1 MDRAMSASSKGCLFK
16 GGAVITVD
24 PELGVMPCADVR
36 IRNGA
41 IDAVGRDLEGDDL
54 EVIDAT
60 GMIVM
65 PGLVDTHCHM
75 WSTVGRNFTA
85 DDGFG
90 YYPVKW
96 ATAHLYSPEDFHA
109 SVLLGFAE
117 LANGGVTTVHN
128 WSHNSRSSAHVDAE
142 LCAHEALPLR
152 ARYSLGHIEGLA
164 PDTLNLFPDL
174 PRIQNE
180 WFSPSGRLNGLVSLG
195 LNLRGMVQSEAAVFH
210 QEMEMALRAGLP
222 VSIHATQSRP
232 NLDDAANYERRG
244 YLGPNFLFC
253 HYVAASQ
260 SDRDAMA
267 RTGTPLSF
275 ATLSEMRLGHDGDPR
290 RAFLNM
296 RAAGVLISL
305 SSDAASIAPMN
316 MLEAMRVTWNM
327 AVPHDDAEPRAA
339 ELLSFAETIEM
350 ATLNGA
356 KALGLGAV
364 TGSLTPGK
372 RVDIIMINTNEV
384 NIAPAAHPNTTVVQ
398 SATPANVDT
407 VMVDGRILKR
417 GGKLVGIDVEA
428 IVAAAKGSALRIR
441 SAVGGA
447 LAPRCSCGTF
457 IRSGS
462 GASPA
467 PSPIPN

>member
-1 MDRAMSASSKGCLFK
+1 MSAGSKGCLFK

-24 PELGVMPCADVR
+24 PALGVLPRGDLR
-36 IRNGA
+36 IRDGA
-41 IDAVGRDLEGDDL
+41 IDAVGPDLEGDDL

-75 WSTVGRNFTA
+75 WSTLGRNFTA

-90 YYPVKW
+90 YYPAKW
-96 ATAHLYSPEDFHA
+96 ATAHLYSAEDFHA
-109 SVLLGFAE
+109 SVLLGLAE

-142 LCAHEALPLR
+142 LRAHESLPLR

-164 PDTLNLFPDL
+164 PETPNLFSDA
-174 PRIQNE
+174 PRIRNE
-180 WFSPSGRLNGLVSLG
+180 WCSPAGRLNGLVSLG

-210 QEMEMALRAGLP
+210 REMEMALRAGLP

-232 NLDDAANYERRG
+232 NLDDAASYERRG

-260 SDRDAMA
+260 TDRDAMA

-275 ATLSEMRLGHDGDPR
+275 ATLSEMRLGLSGDPR
-290 RAFLNM
+290 QAFLNM

-305 SSDAASIAPMN
+305 SSDAASIAPLN
-316 MLEAMRVTWNM
+316 MLETMRVTWNL
-327 AVPHDDAEPRAA
+327 AVPHEDDEPKAS
-339 ELLSFAETIEM
+339 EPLSFAETIEM

-372 RVDIIMINTNEV
+372 RADVIMINTNHV
-384 NIAPAAHPNTTVVQ
+384 NIAPATHPNTTIVQ
-398 SATPANVDT
+398 SASPANVDT

-417 GGKLVGIDVEA
+417 GGKLVGINVEA
-428 IVAAAKGSALRIR
+428 ILAAAKGSALSIR
-441 SAVGGA
+441 SAAGGV
-447 LAPRCSCGTF
+447 LAPRCSCGTL
-457 IRSGS
+457 IQSGHVARSV
-462 GASPA
+462 
-467 PSPIPN
+467 PIANPN

>member
-1 MDRAMSASSKGCLFK
+1 MRVGSDGFLVK

-24 PELGVMPCADVR
+24 PALGVMPCADVR
-36 IRNGA
+36 IRDGA
-41 IDAVGRDLEGDDL
+41 IDAVGRDLESDDL
-54 EVIDAT
+54 EVIDAS

-65 PGLVDTHCHM
+65 PGLIDTHCHM
-75 WSTVGRNFTA
+75 WSTLGRNFVA

-90 YYPVKW
+90 YYPAKW

-109 SVLLGFAE
+109 SVLLGLAE

-142 LCAHEALPLR
+142 LRAHEVLPLR

-164 PDTLNLFPDL
+164 PDTPNLFPDVS
-174 PRIQNE
+174 RIRNE
-180 WFSPSGRLNGLVSLG
+180 WCSPGGRMKGLLGLG
-195 LNLRGMVQSEAAVFH
+195 LNLRGMVQSEAAIFH

-232 NLDDAANYERRG
+232 NLDDAASYERRG
-244 YLGPNFLFC
+244 YLGPDFLFC

-290 RAFLNM
+290 QAFLNM

-305 SSDAASIAPMN
+305 SSDAASIAPLN

-327 AVPHDDAEPRAA
+327 AVPHEDDESKVAHP
-339 ELLSFAETIEM
+339 LSFAETIEM

-356 KALGLGAV
+356 KALGLGDM

-372 RVDIIMINTNEV
+372 RADVIMINTNDV
-384 NIAPAAHPNTTVVQ
+384 NIAPAAHPNTTIVQ
-398 SATPANVDT
+398 SASPVNVDT

-428 IVAAAKGSALRIR
+428 ILAAAKGSALRIR
-441 SAVGGA
+441 SAAGGV
-447 LAPRCSCGTF
+447 LAPRCSCGTL
-457 IRSGS
+457 IQSGPV
-462 GASPA
+462 AS
-467 PSPIPN
+467 SVPIANPN

>member
-1 MDRAMSASSKGCLFK
+1 
-16 GGAVITVD
+16 
-24 PELGVMPCADVR
+24 
-36 IRNGA
+36 
-41 IDAVGRDLEGDDL
+41 
-54 EVIDAT
+54 
-60 GMIVM
+60 
-65 PGLVDTHCHM
+65 
-75 WSTVGRNFTA
+75 
-85 DDGFG
+85 
-90 YYPVKW
+90 
-96 ATAHLYSPEDFHA
+96 
-109 SVLLGFAE
+109 
-117 LANGGVTTVHN
+117 
-128 WSHNSRSSAHVDAE
+128 
-142 LCAHEALPLR
+142 
-152 ARYSLGHIEGLA
+152 
-164 PDTLNLFPDL
+164 
-174 PRIQNE
+174 
-180 WFSPSGRLNGLVSLG
+180 
-195 LNLRGMVQSEAAVFH
+195 
-210 QEMEMALRAGLP
+210 
-222 VSIHATQSRP
+222 
-232 NLDDAANYERRG
+232 
-244 YLGPNFLFC
+244 
-253 HYVAASQ
+253 
-260 SDRDAMA
+260 MA

-290 RAFLNM
+290 RAFLDM

-327 AVPHDDAEPRAA
+327 AVPHDDDEPRAA
-339 ELLSFAETIEM
+339 EPLSFAETIEM

-372 RVDIIMINTNEV
+372 RADVIMINTNEV

-467 PSPIPN
+467 PGPIPN

>member
-1 MDRAMSASSKGCLFK
+1 MSWGSKGCLFK
-16 GGAVITVD
+16 GGAIITVD
-24 PELGVMPCADVR
+24 PALGVLPYGDVR
-36 IRNGA
+36 IRDGA
-41 IDAVGRDLEGDDL
+41 IDAVGVDLEGYDL

-75 WSTVGRNFTA
+75 WSTLGRNFTA

-90 YYPVKW
+90 YYPAKW

-109 SVLLGFAE
+109 SVLLGLAE
-117 LANGGVTTVHN
+117 LVNGGVTTVHN
-128 WSHNSRSSAHVDAE
+128 WSHNSRSSAHVVAE
-142 LCAHEALPLR
+142 LRAHQILQVR

-164 PDTLNLFPDL
+164 PDTPNLFPDL

-180 WFSPSGRLNGLVSLG
+180 WCSLGGRLKGLVSLG
-195 LNLRGMVQSEAAVFH
+195 LNLRGMVQSEAAIFH
-210 QEMEMALRAGLP
+210 QEMQMALRAGLP

-232 NLDDAANYERRG
+232 NLDDAASYERRG
-244 YLGPNFLFC
+244 YLGPDFLFC

-275 ATLSEMRLGHDGDPR
+275 ATLSEMRLSQDGDPR
-290 RAFLNM
+290 QAFLNM
-296 RAAGVLISL
+296 RSAGVLISL
-305 SSDAASIAPMN
+305 SSDAASIAPLN

-327 AVPHDDAEPRAA
+327 AVPREDDEQKVALP
-339 ELLSFAETIEM
+339 LSFAETIEM

-356 KALGLGAV
+356 KALGFGAV
-364 TGSLTPGK
+364 TGSLTPSK
-372 RVDIIMINTNEV
+372 RADVIMINTNDV
-384 NIAPAAHPNTTVVQ
+384 NIAPAAHPNTTIVQ

-417 GGKLVGIDVEA
+417 DGKLVGVDVEA

-447 LAPRCSCGTF
+447 LAPRCSCGNL
-457 IRSGS
+457 IRSGPVT
-462 GASPA
+462 GHTPIASP
-467 PSPIPN
+467 N